1 MSHVMCHIFLL
12 LFLDKVWKLMEA
24 FFLSGLNTGIARKAQ
39 LFEKLL
45 AMPNYEIK
53 IIHIH
58 VISQKLSY
66 RSMNILLFNC

>member
-1 MSHVMCHIFLL
+1 
-12 LFLDKVWKLMEA
+12 MEA